1 MKKVK
6 VCSSWTNSENILKRL
21 LCQFKTSD
29 EDMSN
34 IEFVNDGSEEV
45 VVFFGYITEEISS
58 EKQYYIFPQEPSW
71 TGGHQKSLPEYD
83 NLTLFGFD
91 KDLYNS
97 GFNFVESHSFMF
109 YGSRGPESEE
119 WWNIWNYDKIKN
131 NRPKCKKISSII
143 SYLGRDYGDMP
154 SNCLYKKRI
163 KMVENII
170 ERSEFVDVYSWESN
184 GTNVKGWLREK
195 SEGLIDYKFSIC
207 VENSREKNY
216 ISEKFFDCILNDT
229 IPIYFGCE
237 NIKDIIPENGYILI
251 DDIDNIN
258 EIIEKLWYINE
269 NSDELYNRLI
279 PNCRKIKERYFSDF
293 NPLKKIN
300 ELCS

>member
-1 MKKVK
+1 
-6 VCSSWTNSENILKRL
+6 
-21 LCQFKTSD
+21 
-29 EDMSN
+29 
-34 IEFVNDGSEEV
+34 
-45 VVFFGYITEEISS
+45 
-58 EKQYYIFPQEPSW
+58 
-71 TGGHQKSLPEYD
+71 
-83 NLTLFGFD
+83 
-91 KDLYNS
+91 
-97 GFNFVESHSFMF
+97 
-109 YGSRGPESEE
+109 
-119 WWNIWNYDKIKN
+119 
-131 NRPKCKKISSII
+131 
-143 SYLGRDYGDMP
+143 
-154 SNCLYKKRI
+154 
-163 KMVENII
+163 MVENII

-184 GTNVKGWLREK
+184 GANVKGWLREK

-258 EIIEKLWYINE
+258 EVIEKLWYINE